1 MPTFLFWNTGRRPL
15 VKLVADAAR
24 LFRVDILILAECSIS
39 GADLL
44 TALNRTSAD
53 YQLTF
58 SASDSIRVL
67 TRLHAE
73 FLSPAAESDRYSIR
87 RLRLPGQQELLL
99 AIAHLPSGRFFSSE
113 SRSLVCIELARLV
126 VEEEQKA
133 GHDRT
138 IVVGDLNLN
147 PFDLGVVAANG
158 LHGVMTRKL
167 AARGSRIVQRKKFPI
182 FYNPM
187 WRFFGENAGGPS
199 GTYYYERAEH
209 VVYFWNIFDQILV
222 RPTLIDCFEDDDLQI
237 IDAVGQ
243 VKLTRADGRPN
254 SNVGSDHLP
263 ILFEMDIPLE
273 DANAE
278 RTAGT
283 VAR

>member
-1 MPTFLFWNTGRRPL
+1 MCTFLFWNTGRRPL
-15 VKLVADAAR
+15 ARLVADAAH
-24 LFRVDILILAECSIS
+24 LFRVDVLILAECSIS

-44 TALNRTSAD
+44 AALNRESAD

-58 SASDSIRVL
+58 SANDNLRVL
-67 TRLHAE
+67 TRFHAE
-73 FLSPAAESDRYSIR
+73 FLNPTAESDRYSIR

-99 AIAHLPSGRFFSSE
+99 AIAHLPSGLFFSPD
-113 SRSLVCIELARLV
+113 SRSLECVELARLV

-138 IVVGDLNLN
+138 IVIGDLNLN
-147 PFDLGVVAANG
+147 PFDTGIVAANG
-158 LHGVMTRKL
+158 LHGVMTRRL
-167 AARGSRIVQRKKFPI
+167 AARHSRVVQQRNFPI

-187 WRFFGENAGGPS
+187 WRFFGDNADGPS

-222 RPTLIDCFEDDDLQI
+222 RPTLIDGFDDDDLQI
-237 IDAVGQ
+237 IDAVGP
-243 VKLTRADGRPN
+243 VRLTRGDGRPN
-254 SNVGSDHLP
+254 STIGSDHLP
-263 ILFEMDIPLE
+263 ILFEMSIPLE

-278 RTAGT
+278 RTA
-283 VAR
+283 